1 VNRRADS
8 AAGAIV
14 CALVVSCLT
23 AACSVVPQMS
33 TGSNVSPSLPAASG
47 VPGRT
52 LAGDIPTV
60 DQGAAS
66 DSASIAIAEAL
77 SARAAAVL
85 SGNEAEF
92 LATVD
97 RSRPASLSDARRM
110 WKRIAVVPWAQW
122 RYEIVDS
129 GSFSNSTEPTEP
141 TELRL
146 ITVVLHDRIKGVDSA
161 DSLAQESLQMVAT
174 NTGWKVRN
182 ESSVHAELP
191 WEAGD
196 LSIARAGEVVALGVG
211 DVPQAELEEV
221 AARERAAMSDVTAL
235 LGRRQ
240 VTGGPLVVVPED
252 TEMMA
257 RLLDRPE
264 SALQQVA
271 AVTTTSAAENQSGA
285 DRVWLSRTVFD
296 AQPPLGRMIVL
307 RHESTHV
314 VLRSASTSSTPLWL
328 EEGIAEFVG
337 YHGSG
342 VRLSTAAA
350 DLFTDVN
357 NGNLPSDLP
366 SSDAFDGVNPHL
378 ARDYHAAWTLCLWL
392 ADRLGVDGLV
402 AFYDQVASGP
412 GTDPE
417 KNVDAVLRSLSLS
430 RSTLVQRWRTAL
442 SNWETEGQLRA

>member
-1 VNRRADS
+1 MTRRADS
-8 AAGAIV
+8 AAGALV
-14 CALVVSCLT
+14 CALLVSCLV
-23 AACSVVPQMS
+23 AACSVVPQVS
-33 TGSNVSPSLPAASG
+33 PGSNASPSLPAASG

-60 DQGAAS
+60 DQRTES

-85 SGNEAEF
+85 SGNEAAF

-129 GSFSNSTEPTEP
+129 GSASTSTEM
-141 TELRL
+141 RL
-146 ITVVLHDRIKGVDSA
+146 ITVVLHDRIEGVDSA

-174 NTGWKVRN
+174 NAGWKVRN
-182 ESSVHAELP
+182 ESSVNAELP

-211 DVPQAELEEV
+211 DVPQDELEEV

-285 DRVWLSRTVFD
+285 DRVWLSRSVFD

-357 NGNLPSDLP
+357 NGNLPSALP
-366 SSDAFDGVNPHL
+366 TSDAFDGANPHL

-412 GTDPE
+412 ATDSE
-417 KNVDAVLRSLSLS
+417 KNVDAALRSLSLS

-442 SNWETEGQLRA
+442 SNWATEGHLRA